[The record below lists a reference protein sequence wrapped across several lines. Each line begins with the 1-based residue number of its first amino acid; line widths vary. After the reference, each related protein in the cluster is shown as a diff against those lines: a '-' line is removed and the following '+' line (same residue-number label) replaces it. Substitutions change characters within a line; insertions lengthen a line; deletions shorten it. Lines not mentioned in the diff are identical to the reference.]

1 MVNSTEITLSDNRP
15 CVVRR
20 LGIFELD
27 TIQPPD
33 TKPFTYTEK
42 LGGNEIT
49 RPYDVIAWDNPP
61 NPPTPEQ
68 MAAQPGTVPYY
79 FYFEW
84 SLYWAATYK
93 AKENKE
99 DVKRYC
105 KDVANY
111 ILSTCISPEDKG
123 RVVTAEDF
131 RLVWAAALVPQLSL
145 EDLAQSLE
153 YTFRANFDG
162 EAVLTKILDNA
173 GDEDSGGGYNAIR
186 TWEIQAINNSGFTE
200 SNWAELPLDER
211 ARRVVA
217 LKLDDWLAYLTAEK
231 QRKSKKQGV
240 NIG

>member
-1 MVNSTEITLSDNRP
+1 M
-15 CVVRR
+15 VRR

-27 TIQPPD
+27 AIQPPN
-33 TKPFTYTEK
+33 TRPFVYTEK
-42 LGGNEIT
+42 IGGNEIT
-49 RPYDVIAWDNPP
+49 RPFDVSAWAEPP
-61 NPPTPEQ
+61 KPPTPEQ
-68 MAAQPGTVPYY
+68 MAAVPGTVPYY
-79 FYFEW
+79 YYFEW

-93 AKENKE
+93 AKENRE

-105 KDVANY
+105 LDVKNY
-111 ILSTCISPEDKG
+111 ILSTCISPEDKE
-123 RVVTAEDF
+123 RIVTADDF
-131 RLVWAAALVPQLSL
+131 RLVWSAALVPQLAL
-145 EDLAQSLE
+145 EDLALSLE

-186 TWEIQAINNSGFTE
+186 TWEIQAINNSGFKE
-200 SNWAELPLDER
+200 SEWAELPLDER

>member
-33 TKPFTYTEK
+33 TRPFVYTEK

-49 RPYDVIAWDNPP
+49 RPFDVSAWDKPP

-84 SLYWAATYK
+84 QLYWAATYK

-111 ILSTCISPEDKG
+111 ILSTCISSEYKV

-131 RLVWAAALVPQLSL
+131 RLVWSAALVPQLSL
-145 EDLAQSLE
+145 
-153 YTFRANFDG
+153 
-162 EAVLTKILDNA
+162 
-173 GDEDSGGGYNAIR
+173 
-186 TWEIQAINNSGFTE
+186 
-200 SNWAELPLDER
+200 
-211 ARRVVA
+211 
-217 LKLDDWLAYLTAEK
+217 
-231 QRKSKKQGV
+231 
-240 NIG
+240 